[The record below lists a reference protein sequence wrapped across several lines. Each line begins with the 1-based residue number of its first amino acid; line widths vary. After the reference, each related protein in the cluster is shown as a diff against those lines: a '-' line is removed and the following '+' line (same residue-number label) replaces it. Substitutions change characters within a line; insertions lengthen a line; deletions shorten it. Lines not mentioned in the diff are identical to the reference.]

1 MKYLFIAAIFL
12 AIQTSQAQSVFHA
25 PKAEAIRLNDSAI
38 NKNIRSGSNP
48 DSLPAIIA
56 LLERSIKADSFYYS
70 AWTNLLGFQCQA
82 GHYTTAL
89 NTAKSIARIFPEKAD
104 MLFFYGALQYKTG
117 HKKDAATTFNKLLKL
132 YNSTDT
138 RKVNRNDMQTAAI
151 NKGIVLILLDKKEE
165 GKKLLQKLADQEN
178 DKAVKHYIATY
189 ASMTKEQILNE
200 MIPGKR

>member
-56 LLERSIKADSFYYS
+56 LLERSIKADSYYYS
-70 AWTNLLGFQCQA
+70 AWTNLMGFQCQA
-82 GHYTTAL
+82 GHFTTAL
-89 NTAKSIARIFPEKAD
+89 TTAKRIVRIFPNKAD
-104 MLFFYGALQYKTG
+104 VLFFYGALQYKTG
-117 HKKDAATTFNKLLKL
+117 HKKDATATFNKLLKL
-132 YNSTDT
+132 YGSTDT
-138 RKVNRNDMQTAAI
+138 LKTNHNDMQTADF
-151 NKGIVLILLDKKEE
+151 NKGIVLILLDKKDE

-189 ASMTKEQILNE
+189 ASMSKEQILSE
-200 MIPGKR
+200 MIPGKK